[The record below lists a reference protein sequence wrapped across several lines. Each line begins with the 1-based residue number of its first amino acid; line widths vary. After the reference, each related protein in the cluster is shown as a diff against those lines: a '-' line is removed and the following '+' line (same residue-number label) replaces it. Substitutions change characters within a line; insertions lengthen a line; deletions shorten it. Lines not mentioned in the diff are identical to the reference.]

1 MTATY
6 IKKHLECDIRE
17 RQDVNVVVPM
27 CKACDAW
34 FDEGYITVNS
44 LGYVDCIED
53 MNSEKIVKQ
62 IY

>member
-1 MTATY
+1 
-6 IKKHLECDIRE
+6 
-17 RQDVNVVVPM
+17 M